1 MTGCSASVSVRA
13 RACVRVRAAP
23 GGHAVRERRRIGD
36 YKEKQYHC
44 AARLRALRCCGC
56 ASPHIHMNQ
65 LAKVAACLHLLTDY
79 QCISSLMLTVSV

>member
-1 MTGCSASVSVRA
+1 MTGCSASVRA

-44 AARLRALRCCGC
+44 AARLRALRCC
-56 ASPHIHMNQ
+56 
-65 LAKVAACLHLLTDY
+65 ACSHEPAGQGRCLFTFADRVPAHLIFDVNGFGMK
-79 QCISSLMLTVSV
+79 QRSQ